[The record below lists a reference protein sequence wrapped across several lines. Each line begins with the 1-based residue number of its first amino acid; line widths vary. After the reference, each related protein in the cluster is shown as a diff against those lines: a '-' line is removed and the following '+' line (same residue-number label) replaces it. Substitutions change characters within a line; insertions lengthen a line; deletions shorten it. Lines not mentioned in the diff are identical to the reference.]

1 MSQNKLP
8 FTGTKEQE
16 AQLKEALSQLKGTE
30 GALMP
35 ALQAAQGIYG
45 YLPEE
50 VQKMI
55 ADALGVSL
63 AEVYGVATFYSQFSL
78 TPKGKYKIGVCLGTA
93 CYVKGSGEVYE
104 ELQKILGI
112 SGGGVTADGAFS
124 LEAPRVI
131 GCCGLAPVMTVN
143 EDVYGKLTV
152 DSVAA
157 IIDKYR
163 AQ

>member
-112 SGGGVTADGAFS
+112 SGGGVMRTALS
-124 LEAPRVI
+124 LWMRPAV
-131 GCCGLAPVMTVN
+131 
-143 EDVYGKLTV
+143 
-152 DSVAA
+152 SAA
-157 IIDKYR
+157 AGWR
-163 AQ
+163 PS